1 MDDTNGAAIPVSV
14 VTIELI
20 DRVAQYRTACV
31 ALLALVR
38 REVGY
43 LPWSDQMLIGQIERL
58 IDADGAR
65 VVQAQLDREKI
76 E

>member
-1 MDDTNGAAIPVSV
+1 MGDAAATIPTI
-14 VTIELI
+14 TIELH
-20 DRVAQYRTACV
+20 DRIAQYRTACV

-43 LPWSDQMLIGQIERL
+43 IPWGDQMLLREIERL

-76 E
+76 K